1 MKRTP
6 AHQGGADSPQRDAVA
21 GHQLGDGMFASKSL
35 GVDPHVGLGRARA
48 AAGSGHDGVMPR
60 GYGRRAR
67 SGSVAARSGSE
78 MGGAAPGGPPRSP
91 PEVDAPGST
100 PGTGAPASGK
110 TPRTPT
116 ASLLLLRAWAGR
128 QLSGGHAA

>member
-6 AHQGGADSPQRDAVA
+6 AHQGRADSPQRDAVA

-35 GVDPHVGLGRARA
+35 GVDTHMGVGLARA
-48 AAGSGHDGVMPR
+48 AAGSGHDAVMPR

-67 SGSVAARSGSE
+67 PNSVAARSGSE
-78 MGGAAPGGPPRSP
+78 MDAAAPGGPPRSP
-91 PEVDAPGST
+91 LEVDALGST

-110 TPRTPT
+110 MPRTPT
-116 ASLLLLRAWAGR
+116 ASLRLLRGWAGR
-128 QLSGGHAA
+128 QH